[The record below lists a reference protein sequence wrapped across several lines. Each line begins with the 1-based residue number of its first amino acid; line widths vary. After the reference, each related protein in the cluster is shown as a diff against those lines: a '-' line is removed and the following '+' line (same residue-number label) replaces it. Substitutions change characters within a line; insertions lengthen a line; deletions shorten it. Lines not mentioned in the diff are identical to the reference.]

1 MPSTTVEIRGKDKTK
16 TAFSSVSNS
25 LRSMKS
31 AVGSLQGAVLGLI
44 GIGGLGAM
52 VTKLADTADRL
63 GKTSD
68 RLGIATDDL
77 QKLRFS
83 AQKSGVAVSTFDMA
97 LQRFT
102 RRVSEVGQGTGV
114 AKEAFEEMGISV
126 RNNDGTLKSNT
137 VLLKEVADVL
147 KVTENQSDRV
157 RLAFKLFDSEGV
169 KVVNMLQQGSSA
181 IERTGEQ
188 LESVSGI
195 IDDKAIDAFEKFN
208 DRLTI
213 MTSAATGLLA
223 KVVELMVKGFDP
235 FFEDIEKKELPLTE
249 QLGYLVKKIAD
260 LKKEL
265 AEAKIPVKEVTTS
278 FFGAKET
285 TEVLIGVNED
295 LIKTLETELKVYY
308 EEATAIQIK
317 INKQKEEEQQTKL
330 QIAEAKRLK
339 EAMDQLVNVTQDST
353 NVWHNYYQAR
363 DAQLQD
369 EATAFQESLQK
380 KLQAESDYLDQRI
393 IANMEMS
400 QAHRAMLQQEELEAE
415 AKAQRDKERTK
426 DVAMSSLSTI
436 QSLSAGVANETQGLF
451 ELNKAVSI
459 ANVVINASEA
469 STKAL
474 AQLGAFGPPVAG
486 AIYALAIANVAKI
499 ASQKYPGREYGGD
512 VIANKP
518 YIVGEAGPEVFTPGR
533 TGTITPNDQLGN
545 QTNVNFSINAVDTRN
560 FDQLLVAR
568 RGLIIGMINKAMN
581 RNGQQALV

>member
-1 MPSTTVEIRGKDKTK
+1 MPSTTVEIKGKDKTK

-68 RLGIATDDL
+68 RLGIATEDL

-126 RNNDGTLKSNT
+126 RNTDGTLKSNT

-195 IDDKAIDAFEKFN
+195 IDDKAIDAFETFN
-208 DRLTI
+208 DRLTV

-223 KVVELMVKGFDP
+223 SVVELMVKGFDP
-235 FFEDIEKKELPLTE
+235 FFEDIERKELPLTE
-249 QLGYLVKKIAD
+249 QLGYLNTKIAE
-260 LKKEL
+260 LKEEL
-265 AEAKIPVKEVTTS
+265 TQAQVPFKEVVS
-278 FFGAKET
+278 SSILG
-285 TEVLIGVNED
+285 TEKTKVFIGVNED
-295 LIKTLETELKVYY
+295 LIKNLETQIKVY
-308 EEATAIQIK
+308 EDEALEIRRK
-317 INKQKEEEQQTKL
+317 INLQELEIERTKL

-339 EAMDQLVNVTQDST
+339 EEMDQLVNVTQDST

-363 DAQLQD
+363 DAQLMD
-369 EATAFQESLQK
+369 EATAFQESLQE

-393 IANMEMS
+393 IANMEAS
-400 QAHRAMLQQEELEAE
+400 QAHREILRQETLEAE
-415 AKAQRDKERTK
+415 AKAEADKQREM
-426 DVAMSSLSTI
+426 DVAKSTLSTI
-436 QSLSAGVANETQGLF
+436 QGLSAGVANESRELF

-459 ANVVINASEA
+459 ANVVVNATEA
-469 STKAL
+469 SSKAL

-568 RGLIIGMINKAMN
+568 RGVIISMINKAMN
-581 RNGQQALV
+581 RTGQQALV